1 MKSFSFRP
9 NRIISSIVKE
19 TQILK
24 FYKLNRLL
32 NYGLLLAIEEINKNN
47 NIRKYAKKGK
57 TDQAKKFLINSDIR
71 SGISELIREE
81 THKVFYLN
89 NVLERL
95 KLLIQRNIKV
105 EKTIKILELCV
116 KKSETFQNN
125 KETTRYLKAL
135 VKLLKKTRSYDR
147 IADFINIQIIET
159 KHGIMIEKK
168 ER

>member
-1 MKSFSFRP
+1 M
-9 NRIISSIVKE
+9 
-19 TQILK
+19 
-24 FYKLNRLL
+24 NRLL
-32 NYGLLLAIEEINKNN
+32 NYSLLLAIEEINKNPKL
-47 NIRKYAKKGK
+47 RRYAKKEK

-116 KKSETFQNN
+116 KKSQTFQNN
-125 KETTRYLKAL
+125 KETTKYLKTL
-135 VKLLKKTRSYDR
+135 VKLLKKTRSYDQ
-147 IADFINIQIIET
+147 IASYINIQIIET
-159 KHGIMIEKK
+159 RHGIVIEKREK
-168 ER
+168 